1 MLDIIPHEGEEYAVF
16 FPADES
22 DEDDGEDTD
31 VVILKVIHNADDSV
45 EFEGIEDDAVLDA
58 VFNQFMENMRQ
69 AFEEDGEHG
78 EDCGCGHCHE

>member
-1 MLDIIPHEGEEYAVF
+1 M
-16 FPADES
+16 
-22 DEDDGEDTD
+22 
-31 VVILKVIHNADDSV
+31 IHNADDSV